1 MKLFFT
7 IGNKSAREVA
17 RLLIKTRSPGGRS
30 APVDFLRSPIDHYAR
45 HPQADGQFRMKNIWP
60 FAAALLLLGA
70 CSKEGEQKTAAPVPG
85 IAVRQFD
92 PASITRGARL
102 FEEHCVIC
110 HGPQAQGHPDWQ
122 TPSDGSFAAAP
133 PLNGTGNDW
142 KRSRAAL
149 AATIQNGARRVSD
162 KVDIMPGWKGRFSAG
177 DVEDVLNW
185 LQSLWP
191 AEVYDAWTKT
201 QAAAAPKS

>member
-1 MKLFFT
+1 MKR
-7 IGNKSAREVA
+7 KV
-17 RLLIKTRSPGGRS
+17 
-30 APVDFLRSPIDHYAR
+30 
-45 HPQADGQFRMKNIWP
+45 WP

-70 CSKEGEQKTAAPVPG
+70 CSKEGDQAATPSPG
-85 IAVRQFD
+85 IAMRHFD
-92 PASITRGARL
+92 PASVTRGARL
-102 FEEHCVIC
+102 FEEHCVVC

-142 KRSRAAL
+142 KRSRTML
-149 AATIQNGARRVSD
+149 AATIQNGVRRKSD
-162 KVDIMPGWKGRFSAG
+162 NADIMPAWKGRLSER

-185 LQSLWP
+185 VQSLWP

-201 QAAAAPKS
+201 QAATTTPKS

>member
-1 MKLFFT
+1 MKRTVWAF
-7 IGNKSAREVA
+7 V
-17 RLLIKTRSPGGRS
+17 
-30 APVDFLRSPIDHYAR
+30 
-45 HPQADGQFRMKNIWP
+45 
-60 FAAALLLLGA
+60 AALLLLAA
-70 CSKEGEQKTAAPVPG
+70 CSKEGDKAAAPAPG
-85 IAVRQFD
+85 IAMRHFD
-92 PASITRGARL
+92 SASITRGARL

-142 KRSRAAL
+142 KRSRAML
-149 AATIQNGARRVSD
+149 AATIQNGVRRKSD
-162 KVDIMPGWKGRFSAG
+162 NLDVMPAWKGRFSER

-185 LQSLWP
+185 MQSLWP

-201 QAAAAPKS
+201 QATATPKS